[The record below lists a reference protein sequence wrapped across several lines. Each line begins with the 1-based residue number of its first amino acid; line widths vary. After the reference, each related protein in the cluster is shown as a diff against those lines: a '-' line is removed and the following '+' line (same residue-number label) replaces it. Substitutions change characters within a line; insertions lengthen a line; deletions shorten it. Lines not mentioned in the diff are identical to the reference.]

1 VTTILVTGG
10 AGFIGSNL
18 ADRLLAEEHRVIA
31 VDDLSTGRIA
41 NLSDARAYGK
51 AYTFFNMDVRAPGL
65 LALFERHRPEI
76 VFHLAA
82 QAGVRPSLED
92 PVHDAGVNLMGTL
105 NVLQCAVGVEVR
117 KVVYAAS
124 GGTLYGEPKRLP
136 AKESSAQGS
145 YPLSPYGI
153 SKKAALD
160 YLGFYQRFRGLD
172 FTACALGNV
181 YGPRQDPYGE
191 AGVISIFA
199 SQMLAGKVPTIFGD
213 GNQTRDY
220 VFIDDVVHAFVQAM
234 NRGSG
239 KLVNIGTG
247 LETSVNG
254 LYALLSQ
261 IIGFDEEPTHG
272 ALPPGELRRIVLDIA
287 VAAKAL
293 AWKPWTHLEDGLA
306 ETVAYLK
313 GI

>member
-1 VTTILVTGG
+1 
-10 AGFIGSNL
+10 
-18 ADRLLAEEHRVIA
+18 
-31 VDDLSTGRIA
+31 
-41 NLSDARAYGK
+41 
-51 AYTFFNMDVRAPGL
+51 MDVRAGGL
-65 LALFERHRPEI
+65 LSLFERHRPEI

-82 QAGVRPSLED
+82 QAGVRPSLDD

-105 NVLQCAVGVEVR
+105 NVLECAIKVEAH
-117 KVVYAAS
+117 KVIYAAS
-124 GGTLYGEPKRLP
+124 GGTIYGEPKRLP
-136 AKESSAQGS
+136 AKESTAQAS

-153 SKKAALD
+153 SKKAVLD
-160 YLGFYQRFRGLD
+160 YLGFYQRYRGLD
-172 FTACALGNV
+172 FTACALANV
-181 YGPRQDPYGE
+181 YGPRQDPFGE
-191 AGVISIFA
+191 AGVVAIFA
-199 SQMLAGKVPTIFGD
+199 SSMLAGKVPTIYGD

-234 NRGSG
+234 ERGSG

-254 LYALLSQ
+254 LYGLLSQ
-261 IIGFDEEPTHG
+261 IIGFEEEAAYGP
-272 ALPPGELRRIVLDIA
+272 LPPGELRRIALDIS

>member
-1 VTTILVTGG
+1 MTTILVTGG

-18 ADRLLAEEHRVIA
+18 ADRLLAEDHRVIA

-41 NLSDARAYGK
+41 NLGDARSYGK
-51 AYTFFNMDVRAPGL
+51 AYTFFNMDVRAGGL
-65 LALFERHRPEI
+65 LSLFERHRPEI

-82 QAGVRPSLED
+82 QAGVRPSLDD
-92 PVHDAGVNLMGTL
+92 PVNDAGINLMGSL
-105 NVLQCAVGVEVR
+105 NVLECAIKVEAR
-117 KVVYAAS
+117 KVIYAAS
-124 GGTLYGEPKRLP
+124 GGTIYGEPKRLP
-136 AKESSAQGS
+136 AKESTAQAS

-153 SKKAALD
+153 SKKAVLD
-160 YLGFYQRFRGLD
+160 YLGFYQRYRGLD
-172 FTACALGNV
+172 FTACALANV
-181 YGPRQDPYGE
+181 YGPRQDPFGE
-191 AGVISIFA
+191 AGAVAIFT
-199 SQMLAGKVPTIFGD
+199 SSMLAGKVPTIYGD

-234 NRGSG
+234 DRGSG

-254 LYALLSQ
+254 LYGMLSQ
-261 IIGFDEEPTHG
+261 IIGFEEEAAHG
-272 ALPPGELRRIVLDIA
+272 PLPPGELRRIALDIS